1 MLASVMRDGTALY
14 ATILTLAYC
23 PNGPAT
29 AMVNALPMVLLI
41 TVFAIP
47 ATPGRTASRAATVC
61 AAVAVELGHTVALDM
76 PLDLPWNTNADQR
89 ADANILSPDKRE
101 QPHGAPT

>member
-1 MLASVMRDGTALY
+1 MLAFVMRDGTVRY
-14 ATILTLAYC
+14 ATILTLASC

-29 AMVNALPMVLLI
+29 TMANVLPMALLI

-76 PLDLPWNTNADQR
+76 PLVL
-89 ADANILSPDKRE
+89 L
-101 QPHGAPT
+101 